1 MDSFFNTRIAYQA
14 LEAIIN
20 VYYFKY
26 AKHNIQIADLALLG
40 SDMAIDD
47 QKLQRKISYI
57 KKLFTRF

>member
-26 AKHNIQIADLALLG
+26 AKHNIQIGVTLTNSRKAPSVPKALDKP
-40 SDMAIDD
+40 S
-47 QKLQRKISYI
+47 
-57 KKLFTRF
+57 F